1 MSDDASSTTSEASSR
16 VSIKDFRT
24 DSREA
29 SYMAAL
35 KKKLIEKRAIAE
47 TTAKETLLVLQRLNG
62 GNGFTSLAFLLDVPT
77 VKAFIDKYESDS
89 TRKTYYTRIIC
100 ALSTTEGTRYKGV
113 LDTYKKLFEGTV
125 EAVTK
130 ATKERGSALT
140 EKEAASWMSWT
151 DILKHYNAVGE
162 EAKAI
167 FKKTTELTHRDYEKV
182 QDYMLLSLY
191 TQMVPRRNKDYSE
204 MWVTRKAP
212 GDDKSKNYYVL
223 NEGKMY
229 FNAYKTAKTHG
240 TQTVDVPK
248 NVQKILLDYLRLTG
262 CYRRSRGRA
271 PLMPLICSFDGAH
284 YEAGGTMTHLLNR
297 AFGKKVSCNIIRHA
311 YVSNL
316 YSPEV
321 TGMAETA
328 KAMAHAVTT
337 HLSYY
342 RAPVGGAGVTSD
354 SDSDDARSSVIEIL

>member
-16 VSIKDFRT
+16 VSIKDFKT
-24 DSREA
+24 SSREVA
-29 SYMAAL
+29 YMAAL
-35 KKKLIEKRAIAE
+35 RQKLIEKRAIAE
-47 TTAKETLLVLQRLNG
+47 TTAIQTIQALQRLNG

-77 VKAFIDKYESDS
+77 VKHFIDKYDADG
-89 TRKTYYTRIIC
+89 TRKAYYTRILC

-113 LDTYKKLFEGTV
+113 AETYKKLFDGTV

-130 ATKERGSALT
+130 ATKERGTALT
-140 EKEAASWMSWT
+140 AKEEESWMSWSE
-151 DILKHYNAVGE
+151 ILKHYDAVGE

-191 TQMVPRRNKDYSE
+191 TQMVPRRNRDYAE

-223 NEGKMY
+223 KEGKMY

-248 NVQKILLDYLRLTG
+248 HVQKILLEYLRLTG

-297 AFGKKVSCNIIRHA
+297 AFSKKVGCNLIRHA

-321 TGMAETA
+321 TGMAQAA
-328 KAMAHAVTT
+328 KAMAHDLAT
-337 HLSYY
+337 HISYY
-342 RAPVGGAGVTSD
+342 REPVGGAGVTSE
-354 SDSDDARSSVIEIL
+354 SDSDDVRSSVIEIL